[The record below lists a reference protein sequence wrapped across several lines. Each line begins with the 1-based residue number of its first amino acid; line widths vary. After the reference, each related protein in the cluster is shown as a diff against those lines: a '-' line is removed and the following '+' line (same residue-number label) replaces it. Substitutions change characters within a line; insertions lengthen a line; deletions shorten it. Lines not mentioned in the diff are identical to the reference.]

1 MANKDAKQE
10 RNAYRSDS
18 IEFRP
23 GDRAVTRI
31 GRNLVEVRVKAKT
44 VGGWT
49 VTTRTGR
56 DITARSL
63 EPVPGAAAA
72 ATAQTAEPAKA
83 APAKA
88 APAKAASGKAAS
100 GKAAPAKAKPTPAP
114 SARAVPQKG
123 LSLLNAAAA
132 VLERSDAPMAVKAMI
147 EGAKDSGL
155 WSPGGG
161 KTPEQTLYSAIIRE
175 IRDKGE
181 AARFRKEGRGL
192 FAFVR

>member
-1 MANKDAKQE
+1 M
-10 RNAYRSDS
+10 R
-18 IEFRP
+18 RP
-23 GDRAVTRI
+23 C
-31 GRNLVEVRVKAKT
+31 

-72 ATAQTAEPAKA
+72 ATAQTAEPTKA
-83 APAKA
+83 EPAKA
-88 APAKAASGKAAS
+88 APAKGAN

-175 IRDKGE
+175 IRDKGG
-181 AARFRKEGRGL
+181 ASRFRKEGRGL